1 MNTAVITSDD
11 ALQKKFSALKDFL
24 RPKLKEG
31 LIVAFSGGVDS
42 TFLLWTAEQ
51 ERLASGGK
59 LVALTTS
66 SASFSQAERDDA
78 EHFIKTHNIE
88 HIWKESEEL
97 ANPQYTINDSNR
109 CYHCK
114 TELFRICSELS
125 QELNFKWIA
134 YGYNADDRSDF
145 RPGHKA
151 ALENQILSPLNDA
164 QLSKEEIRSLM
175 RLLGLEIADKP
186 ASPCL
191 SSRLMTGV
199 FVTPQKLKDVE
210 DFEKILR
217 NGGLKIFRVR
227 LHEEGKK
234 KFLRLEIA
242 PDEMQLAIELREE
255 LVKES
260 RSRGYQW
267 ITLDLAGYK
276 TGGANLIER

>member
-1 MNTAVITSDD
+1 MNTAVITSGEV
-11 ALQKKFSALKDFL
+11 LQKKLSALKTLL
-24 RPKLKEG
+24 RLKLEDG

-42 TFLLWTAEQ
+42 AFLIWTAQQ

-66 SASFSQAERDDA
+66 SASFSQAEREDA
-78 EHFIKTHNIE
+78 ERFIKTHNIE
-88 HIWKESEEL
+88 HIWKESNEL
-97 ANPQYTINDSNR
+97 SNPQYTVNDRNR

-114 TELFRICSELS
+114 TELFRICSELA

-145 RPGHKA
+145 RPGHEA
-151 ALENQILSPLNDA
+151 AIENSILSPLNEA
-164 QLSKEEIRSLM
+164 ELSKEEIRSLM
-175 RLLGLEIADKP
+175 RLFGLEIADKP

-210 DFEKILR
+210 DFETILR
-217 NGGLKIFRVR
+217 DGGLKVFRVR
-227 LHEEGKK
+227 LHENGKK
-234 KFLRLEIA
+234 KFLRLEVA
-242 PDEMQLAIELREE
+242 PDEMQLAIELRDE
-255 LVKES
+255 LVRES
-260 RSRGYQW
+260 QARGYQW
-267 ITLDLAGYK
+267 VTLDLAGYK